1 MKKESESVAARVAA
15 IGLDGVAA
23 RVYAASLELGEA
35 QASEI
40 ARAADVPRT
49 SAAYALD
56 ELVGKGVMIE
66 ATTGRA
72 KSYRAVPLAVV
83 FEEVRDS
90 LRSAEALRAASAK
103 KPGMFRPPAA
113 EVLRGPSGF
122 REAWRRVLTSGA
134 KSYTVISDPREFR
147 DYMREHD
154 ILEDLI
160 AEKVR
165 RNLSSRNIVVDSD
178 YAREVSKKDGEENRQ
193 TRFLPSGFPVPCVEV
208 ACEELAFFALPRQ
221 DGTVVVVDYPEFGQS
236 RLAVFE
242 AVWATLEKG
251 QK

>member
-1 MKKESESVAARVAA
+1 MKQESESVAARVAS

-23 RVYAASLELGEA
+23 RVYAAALELG
-35 QASEI
+35 ASPASQI
-40 ARAADVPRT
+40 ARAAGVPRT

-56 ELVGKGVMIE
+56 ELVGKGVLIE
-66 ATTGRA
+66 ATKGRA
-72 KSYRAVPLAVV
+72 KTYRAVPLSVV

-103 KPGMFRPPAA
+103 KPSPFRAPEA

-134 KSYTVISDPREFR
+134 KRYTVISDPREFR

-165 RNLSSRNIVVDSD
+165 RKLQSRNIVVDSD
-178 YAREVSKKDGEENRQ
+178 YAREVCQKDRAENRE
-193 TRFLPSGFPVPCVEV
+193 TRFLPAGFPVPCVEV
-208 ACEELAFFALPRQ
+208 ACEELAFFALPRL

-242 AVWATLEKG
+242 AVWATLGK
-251 QK
+251 

>member
-1 MKKESESVAARVAA
+1 MKQESESVAARVAA

-23 RVYAASLELGEA
+23 RVYAAALELGEA
-35 QASEI
+35 PASEI

-56 ELVGKGVMIE
+56 ELVAKGVLLE
-66 ATTGRA
+66 ATKGRA
-72 KSYRAVPLAVV
+72 TSYRAVPLAVI

-90 LRSAEALRAASAK
+90 LRSAEALRAVGEK
-103 KPGMFRPPAA
+103 KPGMFRPP
-113 EVLRGPSGF
+113 ETLILRGPAGF
-122 REAWRRVLTSGA
+122 REAWRRVLSSGA

-165 RNLSSRNIVVDSD
+165 RNMTSRNIVVDSD
-178 YAREVSKKDGEENRQ
+178 YSRDVFKKDSSENRE
-193 TRFLPSGFPVPCVEV
+193 TRFLPKGFPVPCVEV
-208 ACEELAFFALPRQ
+208 ACEELAFFAMPRL
-221 DGTVVVVDYPEFGQS
+221 DGTIVLVDYPEFGQS

-242 AVWATLEKG
+242 AVWATLGER
-251 QK
+251 